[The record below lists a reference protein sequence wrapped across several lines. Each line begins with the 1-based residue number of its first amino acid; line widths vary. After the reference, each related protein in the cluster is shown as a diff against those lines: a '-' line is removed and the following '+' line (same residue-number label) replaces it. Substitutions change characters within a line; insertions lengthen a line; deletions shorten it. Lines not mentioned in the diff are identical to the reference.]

1 MLELFELFPAHTS
14 QSPHYIETLNDRK
27 SVALLI
33 SYRNYNNP
41 RHTVRISYRYR
52 FVVKPQSPTFI
63 HRTITNFIHRT
74 ILASALPSTGPVI
87 GQGTRN
93 PTLRFRTIRRD
104 IPAAEC

>member
-41 RHTVRISYRYR
+41 RHAVRISYRYR

-63 HRTITNFIHRT
+63 HRTI
-74 ILASALPSTGPVI
+74 LASALPSTGPVI
-87 GQGTRN
+87 GRRTRN
-93 PTLRFRTIRRD
+93 PTLIFRTIRRD